1 MIYHS
6 NASNADIIKQLTMQ
20 EVAVFYDFKIQR
32 GNVISCPF
40 HSEKTASCRLYEH
53 SFYCFGCGVGGD
65 VIKFVQLYFNLEFPQ
80 AMAKLNADFGLG
92 LNLAGQIDRK
102 AVSQHIIRQKNE
114 EAFKKWLNH
123 AFDCVNVYHRF
134 LWHER
139 KYPESPYFHEALNE
153 LEKLEYYFNCLI
165 INPEDFFKNNREAVK
180 VIDGRL
186 ERICRDLRREQ
197 YTG

>member
-1 MIYHS
+1 MMNYR
-6 NASNADIIKQLTMQ
+6 SNADIVKQSLTMQ
-20 EVAVFYDFKIQR
+20 EVAVFYGFKIQR
-32 GNVISCPF
+32 GNVMPCPL
-40 HSEKTASCRLYEH
+40 HSEKTASCHVYEH

-65 VIKFVQLYFNLEFPQ
+65 VIKFVQLYFNLDFMQ

-92 LNLAGQIDRK
+92 LNLTGQADRK
-102 AVSQHIIRQKNE
+102 AVSQHIIRRKNE
-114 EAFKKWLNH
+114 EAFKKWLNY
-123 AFDCVNVYHRF
+123 ALDCVNVYHRF

-139 KYPESPYFHEALNE
+139 KHPESPYFHEALNE
-153 LEKLEYYFNCLI
+153 LEKLEYYFDCLI
-165 INPEDFFKNNREAVK
+165 INPEDFFKTNREAVK